1 MSSAR
6 PLRLCLCGASP
17 DTGNLG
23 VSALC
28 CGALGGLFR
37 CHPDADVTV
46 FDGGHGLR
54 PATAE
59 FAGRSFRYWRC
70 GATGTRR
77 VWQRRSFW
85 NIRVSSWLGSLGNPA
100 VRCLREADA
109 VLDIT
114 GGDSFTDMYGPRR
127 FRAGSAFK
135 RLVLA
140 LGKPL
145 ILLPQ
150 TYGPYRDPRH
160 RAIAADIVRR
170 AAMAWA
176 RDERSFATL
185 RELLGDAFDP
195 QRHRSGVDVA
205 FALELHAP
213 RASLPDPLATWL
225 NGRGGRTVQLATR
238 YSPLAV
244 PPTPLPSRSTRA
256 TRCGEEGLGEG
267 RAIVHHRGTET
278 RREEV
283 HSGGVVQPLSAQGDV
298 GPVPTFPR
306 SHVPTPALVGL
317 NVSGLIWHDPAA
329 MRQRYGFQ
337 ADYRAVVLGLL
348 RRLLLETDAN
358 ILLIP
363 HVLTPPGHYESDPAA
378 NVAVLA
384 ALGDDPDS
392 RLRAAAAERLAAVP
406 PVYDHPSEAKW
417 LIAHCDWFC
426 GTRMHACIAG
436 LSTGVP
442 TAAIAY
448 SVKTQGV
455 FETCG
460 LGDCVVDPRV
470 LDTPAAVAALF
481 AAWSARAAAREL
493 LRGHVGAICA
503 QSTAPFGAF
512 TALLAVG
519 TLAAATPPA
528 TACSRA

>member
-1 MSSAR
+1 M
-6 PLRLCLCGASP
+6 RLCLCGASP

-28 CGALGGLFR
+28 YGVLGGIFG
-37 CHPDADVTV
+37 CYPDADVTV

-70 GATGTRR
+70 GATCTRR
-77 VWQRRSFW
+77 VWQRRSYW
-85 NIRVSSWLGSLGNPA
+85 NIRGSSWLGGLGNPA
-100 VRCLREADA
+100 VRRLLDADA

-135 RLVLA
+135 RFVLG

-160 RAIAADIVRR
+160 REIAADIVRR
-170 AAMAWA
+170 AAMAWS

-185 RELLGDAFDP
+185 KELLGDAFDP

-205 FALELHAP
+205 FALEARAP
-213 RASLPDPLATWL
+213 RAALPEPVATWL
-225 NGRGGRTVQLATR
+225 ASRETDFQSRTAT
-238 YSPLAV
+238 S
-244 PPTPLPSRSTRA
+244 LPYR
-256 TRCGEEGLGEG
+256 EGLGEG
-267 RAIVHHRGTET
+267 VA
-278 RREEV
+278 
-283 HSGGVVQPLSAQGDV
+283 
-298 GPVPTFPR
+298 VPTRPP
-306 SHVPTPALVGL
+306 SKVPTPPLVGF
-317 NVSGLIWHDPAA
+317 NISGLIWHDPDA
-329 MRQRYGFQ
+329 MRNRYGFK
-337 ADYRAVVLGLL
+337 ADYRAVVLGSL

-363 HVLTPPGHYESDPAA
+363 HVLPPLNSHAYESDPVA
-378 NVAVLA
+378 NDAVVA
-384 ALGDDPDS
+384 ALRADS
-392 RLRAAAAERLAAVP
+392 DLRVRAAAAERVVPVP
-406 PVYDHPSEAKW
+406 PLYDHPSEAKW
-417 LIAHCDWFC
+417 LIARCNWFC

-460 LGDCVVDPRV
+460 LGDCVADPRA
-470 LDTPAAVAALF
+470 LDTPAAASALF
-481 AAWSARAAAREL
+481 AAWSARAAAAATLQCHTAAVR
-493 LRGHVGAICA
+493 A
-503 QSTAPFGAF
+503 QAAAPFR
-512 TALLAVG
+512 
-519 TLAAATPPA
+519 TLSVLPVAGVPVLPA
-528 TACSRA
+528 GVRS

>member
-1 MSSAR
+1 LSTNR

-28 CGALGGLFR
+28 YGVLGGIFG
-37 CHPDADVTV
+37 CYPDADFTV

-54 PATAE
+54 PAETE

-77 VWQRRSFW
+77 VWQRRSYW
-85 NIRVSSWLGSLGNPA
+85 NIRGSSWLGGLGNPA
-100 VRCLREADA
+100 VRRLLDADA

-135 RLVLA
+135 RFVLG

-160 RAIAADIVRR
+160 LEVAADIVRR
-170 AAMAWA
+170 AAMAWS

-185 RELLGDAFDP
+185 KELLGDAFDRD
-195 QRHRSGVDVA
+195 RHRSGVDVA
-205 FALELHAP
+205 FALEARAP
-213 RASLPDPLATWL
+213 RAPLPEPIATWL
-225 NGRGGRTVQLATR
+225 ASRGTDFQSVTATA
-238 YSPLAV
+238 L
-244 PPTPLPSRSTRA
+244 PPR
-256 TRCGEEGLGEG
+256 EGLGEG
-267 RAIVHHRGTET
+267 VAVPTLPRAHVPAPAE
-278 RREEV
+278 
-283 HSGGVVQPLSAQGDV
+283 P
-298 GPVPTFPR
+298 PVPTFPR
-306 SHVPTPALVGL
+306 SHLPTPVLVGF
-317 NVSGLIWHDPAA
+317 NVSGLIWHDPDA
-329 MRQRYGFQ
+329 MRNRYGFK
-337 ADYRAVVLGLL
+337 ADYRAVVLGSL

-378 NVAVLA
+378 NDAVVA
-384 ALGDDPDS
+384 ALCEDSDS
-392 RLRAAAAERLAAVP
+392 RVRAAAAERLAVVP
-406 PVYDHPSEAKW
+406 PLYDHPSEAKW

-460 LGDCVVDPRV
+460 VGDCVVDPRRF
-470 LDTPAAVAALF
+470 DTAAVVGGLVAV
-481 AAWSARAAAREL
+481 WSARGAAAAT
-493 LRGHVGAICA
+493 LRGHTAAVRA
-503 QSTAPFGAF
+503 QASAPFQ
-512 TALLAVG
+512 
-519 TLAAATPPA
+519 TLSVLTVAGVPVLPA
-528 TACSRA
+528 GVRS